1 MTSLSLYK
9 KYASLNEKLVA
20 LEEEKQ
26 SLRAEILAE
35 LKKSGIDKDETAY
48 GTFSVMRMP
57 RWTYSEAVTKLEEK
71 LKITQIK
78 EQQKGLAKAKYT
90 EGIRY
95 TAVKEK

>member
-9 KYASLNEKLVA
+9 KYASLNEKLLA

-35 LKKSGIDKDETAY
+35 LKKSGIDKDETDY
-48 GTFSVMRMP
+48 GTFSVTKTA
-57 RWTYSEAVTKLEEK
+57 RWAYTQAVKLLEEK
-71 LKITQIK
+71 LKIKKIK
-78 EQQKGLAKAKYT
+78 EEQSGKAKATFT

>member
-9 KYASLNEKLVA
+9 KYASLNEKLLA

-35 LKKSGIDKDETAY
+35 LKRSGIDKDETAY
-48 GTFSVMRMP
+48 GTFSVIKTA
-57 RWTYSEAVTKLEEK
+57 RWTYTKVVKMLEEK
-71 LKITQIK
+71 LKIKKIK
-78 EQQKGLAKAKYT
+78 EEQSGKAKATFT

-95 TAVKEK
+95 TAIKEK